1 MNKIIL
7 KNSIFPEET
16 ELFCWDENALEA
28 FKNLINEE
36 GIKCRMDDIFL
47 LGFLRAKSFDVEK
60 SFHMLKSYYDIRVQY
75 LQYFKDLIPSK
86 VEHALS
92 LNCVQFLPKPDQK
105 GRYIFINQVAFL
117 TTMEI
122 KSSIFAEDKEEFP
135 WDENALKTFKKIIKD
150 QGIKCCMDDIFLL
163 GFLRARKYEMGRSL
177 QLLKN
182 YYEIRLQYPQ
192 YFKDHL
198 PSKVEH
204 VLSLNT
210 MQFLP
215 KPDQKGRYVFIFQ
228 YANWD
233 TSIANSYDVFRCC
246 MLFFD
251 FQLNF
256 HRTQE
261 NRIVAIANGEGI
273 SLSHFLQA
281 TPSFLNSMTKVML
294 KDAYQARLIEIHFV
308 NLNII
313 IKAFLSIFIPLLPSK
328 LRDRLHLHS
337 DMSTLHEFVS
347 PDCLPLE
354 YGGNLPSFDPTE
366 ANNMLK
372 ANEDFFR
379 KKEEYLELYEEQ
391 KNKNFSE
398 GKFRYVNEDF
408 EDEKVK
414 KIIEKTEERFKTYSH
429 DPEAFLAAMKQ
440 DSELEITHF

>member
-1 MNKIIL
+1 MKI
-7 KNSIFPEET
+7 KCSIFE
-16 ELFCWDENALEA
+16 
-28 FKNLINEE
+28 
-36 GIKCRMDDIFL
+36 
-47 LGFLRAKSFDVEK
+47 
-60 SFHMLKSYYDIRVQY
+60 
-75 LQYFKDLIPSK
+75 
-86 VEHALS
+86 
-92 LNCVQFLPKPDQK
+92 
-105 GRYIFINQVAFL
+105 
-117 TTMEI
+117 
-122 KSSIFAEDKEEFP
+122 EDKEEFS
-135 WDENALKTFKKIIKD
+135 WDENALKRFKKVIRD

-192 YFKDHL
+192 YFKDRL

-204 VLSLNT
+204 ALSLNT

-215 KPDQKGRYVFIFQ
+215 KPDQKGRYIYIFQ

-246 MLFFD
+246 MLYFD
-251 FQLNF
+251 LQLNL

-261 NRIVAIANGEGI
+261 KKIVGIANGEGM

-281 TPSFLNSMTKVML
+281 TPSFMNSVTKVWL
-294 KDAYQARLIEIHFV
+294 KDAYQARFSEIHFV

-313 IKAFLSIFIPLLPSK
+313 IKAFLSIFVPLLPSK
-328 LRDRLHLHS
+328 LRERLHLHS
-337 DMSTLHEFVS
+337 DMSTLHEFIS

-366 ANNMLK
+366 ANNMIK
-372 ANEDFFR
+372 ANEEFFR
-379 KKEEYLELYEEQ
+379 KNEEYVKLYEEQ

-398 GKFRYVNEDF
+398 GTFRYVKEDF
-408 EDEKVK
+408 QDEKVK